1 MIKLPVSDGKVSD
14 LVRRMEALSLREED
28 IEESY
33 YRPSGKG
40 NKNAL
45 TGVML
50 LHKTTG
56 IRVRC
61 NRESS
66 QGINRFVARRSL
78 VEELEARLQ
87 NKTRHEV
94 KAEQIRQDKLHKLR
108 RKGSRK
114 RTQALPNPFGM
125 SSGELAFL
133 QKEKEASE
141 AEARKAAPDPP
152 RPMGGGGG
160 GGGGSGGSG
169 GSGLR
174 GGFDLARAERAFIL
188 RMPANGLPTMF

>member
-14 LVRRMEALSLREED
+14 LFRRMEALSLREED
-28 IEESY
+28 LEESY
-33 YRPSGKG
+33 YRPSGKAS
-40 NKNAL
+40 KHAL
-45 TGVML
+45 TGVNL
-50 LHKTTG
+50 LHKATG
-56 IRVRC
+56 IRIRC

-78 VEELEARLQ
+78 VEELEARLL

-94 KAEQIRQDKLHKLR
+94 RAEKIRQDKVR

-125 SSGELAFL
+125 SMGELAFL
-133 QKEKEASE
+133 QKEKKEE
-141 AEARKAAPDPP
+141 ERKRAAPPQAAPDSP
-152 RPMGGGGG
+152 RSFGG
-160 GGGGSGGSG
+160 GGGGSGS
-169 GSGLR
+169 SGLR